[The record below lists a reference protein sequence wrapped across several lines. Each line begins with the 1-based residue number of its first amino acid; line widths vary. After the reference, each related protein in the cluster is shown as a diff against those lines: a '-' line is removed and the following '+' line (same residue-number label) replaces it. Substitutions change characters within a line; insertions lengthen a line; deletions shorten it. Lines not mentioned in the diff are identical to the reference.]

1 MSQEPGKTSLAGEIS
16 ATLNNAVHSGG
27 PRRLGVAGVL
37 PRRGGRKKT
46 LSLNPEEREALE
58 NLIEEVIIDGGMGDS
73 ESASSDDEENTR
85 DGSGKNKSD
94 AVLNTNAVG
103 EANDSKALTA
113 FKISKKFYPGQLKV
127 ALKHMTDLPP
137 RFSRKLKKAEKYLE
151 MNAVQKNTSVSAII
165 KEEDEEEVLSFNMA
179 SNPSN
184 VIQDNQ
190 VPSISPKQIVN
201 DKVKTQKEKMQKDLK
216 KTIRSLLTDLD
227 QYVDEK
233 DRTSISL
240 DLPGAVSCAD
250 LERETLGYPI
260 KSPDSV
266 PLPSTSPN
274 VEASISMTDI
284 AVVSSSLNS
293 SSGSEKQKSSST
305 TKSNTQGQF
314 NQPTMQ
320 KSFITTA
327 PSSSNHSH
335 PPDSSVPK
343 MSGIENTKPMLTEK
357 SAFQQYSNLTPA
369 NFMESSSVIV
379 PVQQLLPQ
387 MPQIDFSVPPPS
399 TYQFPAQYGMP
410 SSQESFMQNK
420 MQFQPQFGFIEL
432 PATASTHPASN
443 YVGTTPIIFQQYNT
457 LPIVSQHQQVPS
469 IPYAGSPG
477 YFVGRFNAP
486 ARPVNYVPQFKNS
499 PLAASE
505 PPSMLCERQTQNVV
519 PKHRM
524 SNLNVGNFRAP
535 YKNKATSNQ
544 PANLTK
550 LDPTTYK
557 NKYRNAPSYTKQD
570 ATKQMQSFRDNSTF
584 G

>member
-1 MSQEPGKTSLAGEIS
+1 MSQEPGKIGLAGESS

-73 ESASSDDEENTR
+73 ESASSDDEENTK
-85 DGSGKNKSD
+85 DGKNKLD
-94 AVLNTNAVG
+94 AVLNSNAIG
-103 EANDSKALTA
+103 ESSNDSKALTA

-151 MNAVQKNTSVSAII
+151 MNATQKNTSVSAII

-190 VPSISPKQIVN
+190 VPSISPKQIIN
-201 DKVKTQKEKMQKDLK
+201 DKLKTQKEKMQKDLK

-260 KSPDSV
+260 KPPDSV
-266 PLPSTSPN
+266 PQPSAPPN
-274 VEASISMTDI
+274 AEASISKTEI
-284 AVVSSSLNS
+284 VVSGSMNS
-293 SSGSEKQKSSST
+293 SSGSEKQKISNT
-305 TKSNTQGQF
+305 TKSITQGQF
-314 NQPTMQ
+314 NQPAMQ

-327 PSSSNHSH
+327 PSTSSYSH
-335 PPDSSVPK
+335 PPDLSASK
-343 MSGIENTKPMLTEK
+343 KSGIENTKPPILTDK

-369 NFMESSSVIV
+369 NFMESSSVIM

-387 MPQIDFSVPPPS
+387 MDFSVPPPS

-410 SSQESFMQNK
+410 SSQESFMSNK

-432 PATASTHPASN
+432 PASASTHPASN
-443 YVGTTPIIFQQYNT
+443 FAGTAPIIFQQYNA
-457 LPIVSQHQQVPS
+457 LPVVGRHRQVPS
-469 IPYAGSPG
+469 VPYAGSPG
-477 YFVGRFNAP
+477 YFVGQFDGP
-486 ARPVNYVPQFKNS
+486 VGPVNYVPQFKSS
-499 PLAASE
+499 PLAAAE
-505 PPSMLCERQTQNVV
+505 PPPKLGERQTQNFV

-524 SNLNVGNFRAP
+524 NNLNVGNFRAP
-535 YKNKATSNQ
+535 FKNKAISNQ
-544 PANLTK
+544 PTNLTK
-550 LDPTTYK
+550 VDLVSNKT
-557 NKYRNAPSYTKQD
+557 KYRNPLNYSKQDSTKQ
-570 ATKQMQSFRDNSTF
+570 TLPFRDISTF